1 MKLYADTNFLS
12 RLYLGLPIDE
22 KTLAW
27 LQSLGARNPP
37 QIPVTW
43 LHRSE
48 LCNAMQ
54 LYVFRTRS
62 GLKSRITVEHSGAAW
77 AQFRE
82 ELSAGKLLA
91 TALPSSQLADEA
103 EELALRYT
111 ARHGFRTYDLLHVA
125 SALLLGCDS
134 FLSFDD
140 NASQLAH
147 LEGLKLRKC

>member
-43 LHRSE
+43 LLRSE

-62 GLKSRITVEHSGAAW
+62 GLKPRITAEHSGAAW

-82 ELSAGKLLA
+82 ELSAGKL
-91 TALPSSQLADEA
+91 
-103 EELALRYT
+103 
-111 ARHGFRTYDLLHVA
+111 
-125 SALLLGCDS
+125 
-134 FLSFDD
+134 
-140 NASQLAH
+140 
-147 LEGLKLRKC
+147 